1 MKKRDRVVLNQ
12 CPTWWNVETRDGAV
26 LASFDSKMV
35 ARFYQRIANN
45 KNFAL
50 INGGQM
56 NALLRIYGQWLAF
69 YNDEVIT

>member
-12 CPTWWNVETRDGAV
+12 CPTWWNVETRDGMV
-26 LASFDSKMV
+26 CASFESKMV
-35 ARFYQRIANN
+35 ARFFQRIANH
-45 KNFAL
+45 KSFAL

-56 NALLRIYGQWLAF
+56 NTLLRLYGQWLAF